1 MSHAN
6 DPLYRT
12 LRNVALVLGVAW
24 VGWAF
29 YDSYLVDKEP
39 GTMALAAA
47 ERYYEDGRYTE
58 ALTEYGNTLKI
69 SPGQIGAIRGQAR
82 TLLVLGRL
90 NEALERYDE
99 AIARDPGFAGQ
110 YANRGILLDR
120 MGHYEEALEDY
131 EHALELDPE
140 IAALEDYEHALELDP
155 EIAEGIHW
163 LTRFLR
169 NQSEKPPTIADRAAY
184 LSQELAKP
192 EAERLLRVPEEDEAQ
207 RPHKM

>member
-12 LRNVALVLGVAW
+12 LRNIALVLGVAW

-39 GTMALAAA
+39 GVMVLAAA
-47 ERYYEDGRYTE
+47 ERHYEDGRYEE
-58 ALTEYGNTLKI
+58 ALAEYGNTLKI

-120 MGHYEEALEDY
+120 MGHYEEALDDY
-131 EHALELDPE
+131 ER
-140 IAALEDYEHALELDP
+140 ALELDP
-155 EIAEGIHW
+155 EIAEGVHW